1 MRRLKTSE
9 LASHQGSWL
18 IFDFGNV
25 LIEIDPTRSIEAFQ
39 TLGAQADLHLDAD
52 IFHDFETGI
61 LSAAG
66 FRDALRG
73 QLGRAAS
80 RSSLDAAWNALLLEI
95 PPRTLHVLRSLRAQG
110 YRLALLS
117 NTNPIH
123 IDEVRR
129 RLGPLAMA
137 NSRAALSGFFTPT
150 KWVCANPIRR
160 SMPRWT
166 VNWASPRPPR
176 CSLLTTTPPTLLQL
190 PPTDGGRCILS
201 RFTSL
206 GIAQ

>member
-25 LIEIDPTRSIEAFQ
+25 LIEIDPARSVEAFQ
-39 TLGAQADLHLDAD
+39 ALGAPADLNLEAD
-52 IFHDFETGI
+52 FFHDFETGA
-61 LSAAG
+61 LSAAE

-80 RSSLDAAWNALLLEI
+80 RSSLDKAWNALLLEI
-95 PPRTLHVLRSLRAQG
+95 PPKTLHVLRSLRAEG

-129 RLGPLAMA
+129 RLGPFGYGEFARCFDRVFYSYETGLRKPDPAIY
-137 NSRAALSGFFTPT
+137 AA
-150 KWVCANPIRR
+150 VDRE
-160 SMPRWT
+160 
-166 VNWASPRPPR
+166 
-176 CSLLTTTPPTLLQL
+176 
-190 PPTDGGRCILS
+190 
-201 RFTSL
+201 L
-206 GIAQ
+206 GITAPAEVLFIDDNAANIASAASYGWRTLHFV

>member
-52 IFHDFETGI
+52 FFQDFETGAI
-61 LSAAG
+61 TAAE
-66 FRDALRG
+66 FRRALRS
-73 QLGRAAS
+73 QLRWAS
-80 RSSLDAAWNALLLEI
+80 ADSSIDRAWNALLLEI
-95 PPRTLHVLRSLRAQG
+95 PPKTLHVLRSLRVQG

-129 RLGPLAMA
+129 RLGPFGYGEFARFFDRIFYSYDMGLRKPDPAIY
-137 NSRAALSGFFTPT
+137 AA
-150 KWVCANPIRR
+150 VDRE
-160 SMPRWT
+160 
-166 VNWASPRPPR
+166 
-176 CSLLTTTPPTLLQL
+176 
-190 PPTDGGRCILS
+190 
-201 RFTSL
+201 L
-206 GIAQ
+206 GITSPAEVLFIDDNAANIASAAAYGWRTLHFI

>member
-9 LASHQGSWL
+9 LASHQGAWL

-25 LIEIDPTRSIEAFQ
+25 LIEIDPARSIQAFQ
-39 TLGAQADLHLDAD
+39 TLGAKADLHLDAD
-52 IFHDFETGI
+52 FFHDFETGA
-61 LSAAG
+61 LTAAE

-95 PPRTLHVLRSLRAQG
+95 PPKTLRVLRSLRTQG

-129 RLGPLAMA
+129 RLGPFGYGEFARCFERIFYSYEMGLRKPDPAIY
-137 NSRAALSGFFTPT
+137 AAVDRELS
-150 KWVCANPIRR
+150 I
-160 SMPRWT
+160 
-166 VNWASPRPPR
+166 ASPAEVLFVDDNAANIV
-176 CSLLTTTPPTLLQL
+176 SAAKHGWGT
-190 PPTDGGRCILS
+190 IL
-201 RFTSL
+201 F
-206 GIAQ
+206 Q

>member
-1 MRRLKTSE
+1 MRRIKTSE
-9 LASHQGSWL
+9 LASHQGGWL

-25 LIEIDPTRSIEAFQ
+25 LIEIDPARSIQAFQ
-39 TLGAQADLHLDAD
+39 TLGAKADLHLDAD
-52 IFHDFETGI
+52 FFHDFETGA
-61 LSAAG
+61 LTAAE

-95 PPRTLHVLRSLRAQG
+95 PPKTLRVLRSLRTQG

-129 RLGPLAMA
+129 RLGPFGYGEFARCFERIFYSYEMGLRKPDPAIY
-137 NSRAALSGFFTPT
+137 AAVDRELS
-150 KWVCANPIRR
+150 I
-160 SMPRWT
+160 
-166 VNWASPRPPR
+166 ASPAEVLFVDDNAANIV
-176 CSLLTTTPPTLLQL
+176 SAAKHGWGT
-190 PPTDGGRCILS
+190 IL
-201 RFTSL
+201 F
-206 GIAQ
+206 Q

>member
-9 LASHQGSWL
+9 LASHQGAWL

-25 LIEIDPTRSIEAFQ
+25 LIEIDPARSIQAFQ
-39 TLGAQADLHLDAD
+39 ALGAPADLNLEAD
-52 IFHDFETGI
+52 FFHDFETGI

-73 QLGRAAS
+73 QLGRATS

-95 PPRTLHVLRSLRAQG
+95 PPKTLRVLRSLRTQG

-129 RLGPLAMA
+129 RLGPFGYGEFARCFERIFYSYEMGLRKPDPAIY
-137 NSRAALSGFFTPT
+137 AA
-150 KWVCANPIRR
+150 VDRE
-160 SMPRWT
+160 
-166 VNWASPRPPR
+166 
-176 CSLLTTTPPTLLQL
+176 
-190 PPTDGGRCILS
+190 
-201 RFTSL
+201 L
-206 GIAQ
+206 GITSPAEVLFVDDNAANIASAAKHGWGTILFQ

>member
-25 LIEIDPTRSIEAFQ
+25 LIEIDPARSIEAFQ
-39 TLGAQADLHLDAD
+39 TLGAQTDLHLDAD
-52 IFHDFETGI
+52 FFHGFETGA

-80 RSSLDAAWNALLLEI
+80 RSSLDTAWNALLLEI
-95 PPRTLHVLRSLRAQG
+95 PPKTLSVLRSLRTQG

-129 RLGPLAMA
+129 RLGPFGYGEFARCFERIFYSYEMGLRKPDPAIY
-137 NSRAALSGFFTPT
+137 AAVDRELG
-150 KWVCANPIRR
+150 I
-160 SMPRWT
+160 
-166 VNWASPRPPR
+166 
-176 CSLLTTTPPTLLQL
+176 TTPAEVLFIDDNSANIASAAAYGWRTLHF
-190 PPTDGGRCILS
+190 I
-201 RFTSL
+201 
-206 GIAQ
+206 

>member
-25 LIEIDPTRSIEAFQ
+25 LIEIDPARSIKAFQ

-52 IFHDFETGI
+52 FFHDFETGAI
-61 LSAAG
+61 KATE
-66 FRDALRG
+66 FRRALRS
-73 QLGRAAS
+73 QLRWAS
-80 RSSLDAAWNALLLEI
+80 ADSSIDRAWNALLLEI

-129 RLGPLAMA
+129 RLGPFGYGEFARCFERIFYSYEMGL
-137 NSRAALSGFFTPT
+137 RKPDPTIYAA
-150 KWVCANPIRR
+150 VDRE
-160 SMPRWT
+160 
-166 VNWASPRPPR
+166 
-176 CSLLTTTPPTLLQL
+176 
-190 PPTDGGRCILS
+190 
-201 RFTSL
+201 L
-206 GIAQ
+206 GITSPAEVLFIDDNAANIASAAAYGWRTLHFV